1 LPDSESEEEFWQS
14 IEKIFDELL
23 SRALKQYGPEGAG
36 NKLGEVLRSAE
47 MSVVKKVV
55 PRAIAKHAD
64 PQIALELTKLIERQ
78 PDAIGA
84 LREVGVSIAN
94 SLRPIAGQ
102 RFTKLVSVILSRQLD
117 PQGIACA
124 TRGEIKR
131 RVSDGLLISG
141 PDGEQDL
148 KPDIDIVVYD
158 KATEKVIAIVS
169 CKTTLAERIMQTVR
183 WKEAIANI
191 PSQYRDVK
199 VFLVTAWD
207 TFDNPTQ
214 RNRARTL
221 DGAYACNEDIV
232 EDDRIKKFDKLA
244 PDIIALRDRMIDR
257 RTRLF

>member
-1 LPDSESEEEFWQS
+1 
-14 IEKIFDELL
+14 
-23 SRALKQYGPEGAG
+23 
-36 NKLGEVLRSAE
+36 
-47 MSVVKKVV
+47 M
-55 PRAIAKHAD
+55 
-64 PQIALELTKLIERQ
+64 
-78 PDAIGA
+78 
-84 LREVGVSIAN
+84 VS
-94 SLRPIAGQ
+94 L
-102 RFTKLVSVILSRQLD
+102 ILSKQLET
-117 PQGIACA
+117 QGIGCA

-131 RVSDGLLISG
+131 KVSEGLLVAS
-141 PDGEQDL
+141 PEGELDL

-158 KATEKVIAIVS
+158 KATGKVIAIVS

-191 PSQYRDVK
+191 PSHYRDVK

-244 PDIIALRDRMIDR
+244 PDIIALRDRVIDK
-257 RTRLF
+257 RTRLL